1 MVSSVLILC
10 LLSSLSSV
18 LSETS
23 VYEIEADLNHICI
36 EEDELEANDVMLIDL
51 VYSYL
56 EDGAINEGNIEE
68 LTLVGSEKVITE
80 ECNSGRSLQKSRPI
94 RLKFKTEARCGD
106 KCPEEILVVDD
117 SVPVRSNTD
126 ATPSL
131 PADAEGRRELSRYAP
146 KHSHY
151 SKGSKGTGNGK
162 YKYQNGGHM
171 NHYNNNRNY
180 YNSNYYHSTDYYYNS
195 NYYNSNYYNNNN
207 NNRNHNHNNYYNK
220 NHNHRGGKGS
230 KSGHN
235 HQQSGGYYDTDYYY
249 GTDYYHGTDYY
260 NHHHHETNNH
270 HHHET
275 NSDNNPDRCECF
287 LPSNRDLQSCA
298 PRPVFTGKGKGRR
311 PRPVIVVPEYVGEQ
325 SLAKYMNCKGFERI
339 TNAEIVSQKK
349 IIPCGKGQCGKGSK
363 VIGQNNTTSYGSK
376 GSKGYYENT
385 ANGGYYTSKGSKG
398 SGEYYGSKGSKGY
411 YESKVSKD
419 HKTKSDKGKSSKTK
433 GAKY

>member
-1 MVSSVLILC
+1 M
-10 LLSSLSSV
+10 
-18 LSETS
+18 
-23 VYEIEADLNHICI
+23 
-36 EEDELEANDVMLIDL
+36 
-51 VYSYL
+51 
-56 EDGAINEGNIEE
+56 G
-68 LTLVGSEKVITE
+68 
-80 ECNSGRSLQKSRPI
+80 
-94 RLKFKTEARCGD
+94 
-106 KCPEEILVVDD
+106 
-117 SVPVRSNTD
+117 
-126 ATPSL
+126 
-131 PADAEGRRELSRYAP
+131 
-146 KHSHY
+146 
-151 SKGSKGTGNGK
+151 
-162 YKYQNGGHM
+162 
-171 NHYNNNRNY
+171 NRNY
-180 YNSNYYHSTDYYYNS
+180 YSSNYYHSTDYYYNS

-207 NNRNHNHNNYYNK
+207 NNRNHYHNNYYNK

-249 GTDYYHGTDYY
+249 GTDYYHGTDYH

-275 NSDNNPDRCECF
+275 NSDSNPDRCECF

-339 TNAEIVSQKK
+339 TNAEIVSQEK

-376 GSKGYYENT
+376 GSKGYYE
-385 ANGGYYTSKGSKG
+385 
-398 SGEYYGSKGSKGY
+398 
-411 YESKVSKD
+411 SKVGKD

>member
-1 MVSSVLILC
+1 M
-10 LLSSLSSV
+10 
-18 LSETS
+18 
-23 VYEIEADLNHICI
+23 
-36 EEDELEANDVMLIDL
+36 
-51 VYSYL
+51 
-56 EDGAINEGNIEE
+56 
-68 LTLVGSEKVITE
+68 
-80 ECNSGRSLQKSRPI
+80 
-94 RLKFKTEARCGD
+94 
-106 KCPEEILVVDD
+106 
-117 SVPVRSNTD
+117 
-126 ATPSL
+126 
-131 PADAEGRRELSRYAP
+131 
-146 KHSHY
+146 
-151 SKGSKGTGNGK
+151 GTGNGK

-171 NHYNNNRNY
+171 NFYNNNRNHY
-180 YNSNYYHSTDYYYNS
+180 
-195 NYYNSNYYNNNN
+195 
-207 NNRNHNHNNYYNK
+207 HNNYYNK

-235 HQQSGGYYDTDYYY
+235 HQQSGGYYDTDYY
-249 GTDYYHGTDYY
+249 HGTDYY

-275 NSDNNPDRCECF
+275 NSDSNPDRCECF

>member
-23 VYEIEADLNHICI
+23 VYEIEADLNHIC
-36 EEDELEANDVMLIDL
+36 EVKDESKRDDALIDL

-80 ECNSGRSLQKSRPI
+80 ECNSGRSLQRGRSSK
-94 RLKFKTEARCGD
+94 LKFKTQARCGD
-106 KCPEEILVVDD
+106 KCPDKILLVDD
-117 SVPVRSNTD
+117 SVVIRSNTVATRSLTTD
-126 ATPSL
+126 AG
-131 PADAEGRRELSRYAP
+131 GRRELSRYAP

-180 YNSNYYHSTDYYYNS
+180 YSSNYYHSTDYYYNS

-207 NNRNHNHNNYYNK
+207 NNRNHYHNNYYNK